1 MNFFLERSSYNQYRT
16 VLDEDDSIFF
26 SFNSEN
32 GSRIVCKSAE
42 EFKAN
47 LLDQDDGIY
56 VVRKKSNIYFD
67 LPDYDCEGCT
77 ALPLCQK
84 NDISRITGFII
95 SGLAKK
101 WNQLT
106 EPRYE
111 LRKHIEFKV
120 GDGYILTANMF
131 MEHKTIAFTT
141 DSGFVFRVL
150 ASKQHPVIYVSNNDF
165 GFHLLS
171 KQLDKNI
178 HKVMI
183 GFNEPKEN
191 KHLFVSIN
199 EICCKYTS
207 EQTYQY
213 ILDQLTLLN
222 AKMDENK

>member
-1 MNFFLERSSYNQYRT
+1 MNFFLEPNSYNQYRT

-26 SFNSEN
+26 SFNGEN
-32 GSRIVCKSAE
+32 GLRIVCKSAE
-42 EFKAN
+42 EFKAYF
-47 LLDQDDGIY
+47 LDHNDGVY
-56 VVRKKSNIYFD
+56 VVRKKSKIYID

-84 NDISRITGFII
+84 NDISQITGFVIK
-95 SGLAKK
+95 GLAKK

-111 LRKHIEFKV
+111 LRKDIKFKV
-120 GDGYILTANMF
+120 GEGYILTANMF
-131 MEHKTIAFTT
+131 IEHKPIAFTT
-141 DSGFVFRVL
+141 DSEFVFRVL
-150 ASKQHPVIYVSNNDF
+150 ASKLHPVIYLNNNDF
-165 GFHLLS
+165 GLHLLS

-191 KHLFVSIN
+191 KHLFISIN

-222 AKMDENK
+222 TKMDENK